1 MAIEKNVSEFTEANL
16 KMTRLHELQSAMNQ
30 LRINPFSKS
39 HSQSQYNFE
48 LWMACIDGLFLEV
61 FTKVKI
67 KRREECRKKIN
78 YAKSK
83 MQDLLLIHDHTLW
96 NLKMHRKTMWK
107 IREALIDVESFV
119 REMLE
124 DTGFGTQQKKEE
136 VGIN

>member
-1 MAIEKNVSEFTEANL
+1 MGSEKNISEFTEANL
-16 KMTRLHELQSAMNQ
+16 KMTRLHELQNAMNQ

-39 HSQSQYNFE
+39 HSHSQYNFE

-61 FTKVKI
+61 FTKVKV
-67 KRREECRKKIN
+67 KRRDECKKKIN
-78 YAKSK
+78 YAKSE
-83 MQDLLLIHDHTLW
+83 MQKLLLIYDHTLW

-107 IREALIDVESFV
+107 IREALIDAESFV

-124 DTGFGTQQKKEE
+124 DTGFGTQQKKEK